1 MLEKGYHLST
11 ADAMRKWQVIAL
23 EIIEDVEQRLRE
35 AEINPAFHETI
46 VRNSNKPSMDLN

>member
-23 EIIEDVEQRLRE
+23 EIIEDMEQRLRE
-35 AEINPAFHETI
+35 VEINPAFHETI
-46 VRNSNKPSMDLN
+46 V